1 MSDLRNHDVV
11 PFAMFVERRERRNR
25 IAATLRERGRSD
37 VSVETPS
44 AAAVPITFAT
54 DQATSAET
62 VESGKGANES
72 PTIYTTEA
80 LRAEL
85 PKRAPRCMVPDV

>member
-1 MSDLRNHDVV
+1 MSFTSDQVVV
-11 PFAMFVERRERRNR
+11 PFATFVECRERRSR
-25 IAATLRERGRSD
+25 IAAALRERDRRD
-37 VSVETPS
+37 VSVESPS

-62 VESGKGANES
+62 VESGTGANES
-72 PTIYTTEA
+72 PTIYTTET

-85 PKRAPRCMVPDV
+85 PKRAPC

>member
-1 MSDLRNHDVV
+1 MSDLRDHVVV
-11 PFAMFVERRERRNR
+11 PFAKFVEHLERRKH

-37 VSVETPS
+37 VAVETPS
-44 AAAVPITFAT
+44 AAAVPVTLAT

-72 PTIYTTEA
+72 PTIYTNGD
-80 LRAEL
+80 RGQ
-85 PKRAPRCMVPDV
+85 RS